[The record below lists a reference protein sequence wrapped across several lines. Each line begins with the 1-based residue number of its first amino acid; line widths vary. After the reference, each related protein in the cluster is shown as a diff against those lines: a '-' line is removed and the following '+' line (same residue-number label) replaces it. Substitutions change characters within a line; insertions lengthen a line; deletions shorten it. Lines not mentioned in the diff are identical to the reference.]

1 MQLDKFK
8 EALELFRNQVIN
20 ESKQNLRKIGKGGGT
35 LENSIE
41 GTEVKVTDRS
51 LEFEIKMA
59 DYGVFQDKGVSGIK
73 KKYNTPYSY
82 TTKMPPPSKLDK
94 WIVKKG
100 IAPRTSGGK
109 FKGRTISKVGFAK
122 SIQFLIARSIF
133 YKGIKPSLFFTK
145 PFQKY
150 AKGLP
155 KELET
160 AFALDTEALLAFV
173 TKQQLNNK

>member
-8 EALELFRNQVIN
+8 EALELFRDKVIE
-20 ESKQNLRKIGKGGGT
+20 ESKKNLRKIGKGGGT

-73 KKYNTPYSY
+73 QKYNTPYSY
-82 TTKMPPPSKLDK
+82 KTKMPPPSKLDK

>member
-1 MQLDKFK
+1 MQLDNFK
-8 EALELFRNQVIN
+8 KALEEFRDKVIE
-20 ESKQNLRKIGKGGGT
+20 ESKQNLKSLKKGGGT

-73 KKYNTPYSY
+73 QKYNTPYSY

-94 WIVKKG
+94 WTVKKG
-100 IAPRTSGGK
+100 IAPRDD
-109 FKGRTISKVGFAK
+109 KGRFISRKSLQFA
-122 SIQFLIARSIF
+122 IARSIF

>member
-1 MQLDKFK
+1 MQLDNFK
-8 EALELFRNQVIN
+8 KALEEFRDKVIE
-20 ESKQNLRKIGKGGGT
+20 ESKQNLKSLKKGGGT
-35 LENSIE
+35 LENSIK
-41 GTEVKVTDRS
+41 GGEVKVTDNS
-51 LEFEIKMA
+51 LQFGIEMA
-59 DYGVFQDKGVSGIK
+59 DYGVFQDKGVSGVK
-73 KKYNTPYSY
+73 QKYNTPYSY

-94 WIVKKG
+94 WTVKKG
-100 IAPRTSGGK
+100 IAPRDD
-109 FKGRTISKVGFAK
+109 KGRFISRKSLQFA
-122 SIQFLIARSIF
+122 IARSIF